1 MIDLPPTAPH
11 IGGRT
16 VAQSHGRTVAQKP
29 LNTVEKISR
38 NTMRVDNRPG
48 VNPVMAMVLAICRAI
63 WLTGLV
69 TALSAFTAGSAVA
82 AEKYALLVAVS
93 DYDHPEMNTTKL
105 FYPTKDAREFR
116 TLLVESGYEVDLLE
130 GKDATQGKILEKLR
144 LLGNRG
150 GDQGVVLVGLFG
162 HGIEFSRTRK
172 SYFCPWDTPVQAVR
186 DLQGNPLFD
195 DNGKP
200 KFEPVAAKLVAM
212 DEVLIALRESK
223 AAHRVLLADC
233 CRNDPNVARGRSFG
247 SSLEINQLPQNT
259 AVLFACSEGQKA
271 FEHSDWGHGAFTK
284 VALEVLRSHAA
295 QGKTTMGSIAEEIG
309 PAVEQLTKTKLRDD
323 EQAQTPRLLLT
334 GTRID
339 LMLSSSANRNGIRQ
353 GAKAGELLELTV
365 KGVAMRFRWC
375 PAGRFQMGSPASE
388 EGRYSDED
396 AVSVTL
402 SRGYWLTET
411 ECTQRLWSAISSYR
425 PEWTDAYGLGE
436 DYPANQVSHEDVA
449 GFMEALNS
457 EARRAGILP
466 AGWQFSLPTEAQWE
480 YAARAGSTS
489 RFCFGDDESQLENYA
504 WYSKNAGGKPH
515 PVGKL
520 RPNAWGLYD
529 MHGNVWEWTADC
541 YHEKLTGGVDPAGPM
556 EGSLRCIRGGS
567 FRDSPRGARCGNR
580 GRIDPTNRSGLQG
593 FRVAASPMGPAVKT
607 R

>member
-1 MIDLPPTAPH
+1 
-11 IGGRT
+11 
-16 VAQSHGRTVAQKP
+16 
-29 LNTVEKISR
+29 
-38 NTMRVDNRPG
+38 
-48 VNPVMAMVLAICRAI
+48 
-63 WLTGLV
+63 
-69 TALSAFTAGSAVA
+69 VA

-93 DYDHPEMNTTKL
+93 DYEHPEMNATKL

-130 GKDATQGKILEKLR
+130 GKDATQGKILEKLK

-162 HGIEFSRTRK
+162 HGIEFSRTQK

-186 DLQGNPLFD
+186 DMQGNPVPD

-212 DEVLIALRESK
+212 DEFLIALRESK

-247 SSLEINQLPQNT
+247 SSLETNQLPKNT

-339 LMLSSSANRNGIRQ
+339 LMLSSSA
-353 GAKAGELLELTV
+353 KATRTLLPLASSLPQVPPAPQAPPQPIVQLRLAPGQVLTV
-365 KGVAMRFRWC
+365 RKVIG
-375 PAGRFQMGSPASE
+375 P
-388 EGRYSDED
+388 
-396 AVSVTL
+396 
-402 SRGYWLTET
+402 
-411 ECTQRLWSAISSYR
+411 
-425 PEWTDAYGLGE
+425 
-436 DYPANQVSHEDVA
+436 
-449 GFMEALNS
+449 
-457 EARRAGILP
+457 GIL
-466 AGWQFSLPTEAQWE
+466 
-480 YAARAGSTS
+480 STTAE
-489 RFCFGDDESQLENYA
+489 GKES
-504 WYSKNAGGKPH
+504 
-515 PVGKL
+515 VGKAIFFNEDDQVRVKEVAPESVL
-520 RPNAWGLYD
+520 IASL
-529 MHGNVWEWTADC
+529 E
-541 YHEKLTGGVDPAGPM
+541 GG
-556 EGSLRCIRGGS
+556 
-567 FRDSPRGARCGNR
+567 
-580 GRIDPTNRSGLQG
+580 RSGWLKMDL
-593 FRVAASPMGPAVKT
+593 VAQYLLAP
-607 R
+607 

>member
-1 MIDLPPTAPH
+1 
-11 IGGRT
+11 
-16 VAQSHGRTVAQKP
+16 
-29 LNTVEKISR
+29 
-38 NTMRVDNRPG
+38 
-48 VNPVMAMVLAICRAI
+48 MAMVLAI
-63 WLTGLV
+63 WLTGMV
-69 TALSAFTAGSAVA
+69 TALSAFTAG
-82 AEKYALLVAVS
+82 
-93 DYDHPEMNTTKL
+93 T
-105 FYPTKDAREFR
+105 
-116 TLLVESGYEVDLLE
+116 
-130 GKDATQGKILEKLR
+130 
-144 LLGNRG
+144 
-150 GDQGVVLVGLFG
+150 
-162 HGIEFSRTRK
+162 
-172 SYFCPWDTPVQAVR
+172 
-186 DLQGNPLFD
+186 
-195 DNGKP
+195 
-200 KFEPVAAKLVAM
+200 VAAKLVAM
-212 DEVLIALRESK
+212 DEFLIALRESK

-247 SSLEINQLPQNT
+247 SSLETNQLPNNT

-309 PAVEQLTKTKLRDD
+309 PAVEQLTKTKVRDD

-339 LMLSSSANRNGIRQ
+339 LMLSSSANRNGNRQ
-353 GAKAGELLELTV
+353 GVKAGELLELMV
-365 KGVAMRFRWC
+365 KGVAIRFRWC

-388 EGRYSDED
+388 EGRDGDED

-402 SRGYWLTET
+402 SRGYWLMET

-436 DYPANQVSHEDVA
+436 DYPANKVSHEDVA
-449 GFMEALNS
+449 GFMQALNS

-504 WYSKNAGGKPH
+504 WYDKNAGGKSH

-520 RPNAWGLYD
+520 RPNAWGLHD
-529 MHGNVWEWTADC
+529 MHGNVWEWTADW
-541 YHEKLTGGVDPAGPM
+541 YNEKLTGGFDPAGPS
-556 EGSLRCIRGGS
+556 EGSVRCIRGAS
-567 FRDSPRGARCGNR
+567 FVDAPVVARCGERDWNGPSSR
-580 GRIDPTNRSGLQG
+580 DVYQG

>member
-1 MIDLPPTAPH
+1 
-11 IGGRT
+11 
-16 VAQSHGRTVAQKP
+16 
-29 LNTVEKISR
+29 
-38 NTMRVDNRPG
+38 MRVHNRPG
-48 VNPVMAMVLAICRAI
+48 VNPGMATVLAI
-63 WLTGLV
+63 WLTGMV
-69 TALSAFTAGSAVA
+69 TALSAFTAGTVAA

-130 GKDATQGKILEKLR
+130 GKDATQGKILEKLK

-186 DLQGNPLFD
+186 DMQGNPLFD
-195 DNGKP
+195 DKGKP

-212 DEVLIALRESK
+212 DEFLIALRESK

-339 LMLSSSANRNGIRQ
+339 LMLSSSANATRTRLPLASSLPQVPPAPQAPPQPIVQLRLAPGQ
-353 GAKAGELLELTV
+353 VLTV
-365 KGVAMRFRWC
+365 RKVIG
-375 PAGRFQMGSPASE
+375 P
-388 EGRYSDED
+388 
-396 AVSVTL
+396 
-402 SRGYWLTET
+402 
-411 ECTQRLWSAISSYR
+411 
-425 PEWTDAYGLGE
+425 
-436 DYPANQVSHEDVA
+436 
-449 GFMEALNS
+449 
-457 EARRAGILP
+457 GIL
-466 AGWQFSLPTEAQWE
+466 
-480 YAARAGSTS
+480 STTAE
-489 RFCFGDDESQLENYA
+489 GKES
-504 WYSKNAGGKPH
+504 
-515 PVGKL
+515 VGKAIFFNEDDQVRVKEVGPESVL
-520 RPNAWGLYD
+520 IASL
-529 MHGNVWEWTADC
+529 E
-541 YHEKLTGGVDPAGPM
+541 GG
-556 EGSLRCIRGGS
+556 
-567 FRDSPRGARCGNR
+567 
-580 GRIDPTNRSGLQG
+580 RSGWLKMDL
-593 FRVAASPMGPAVKT
+593 VAQYLLAP
-607 R
+607 